1 MARAYTPQDGYAIMT
16 ALARQAT
23 GQQTVT
29 VTNMSSF
36 VSAGETVY
44 SLPKEN
50 VFNALGMVMGRLMT
64 AVRPKKDELTK
75 IRAINSG
82 QFTSLLRKVS
92 FYSKDP
98 MPSGYFNTNL
108 FTNLKDGFTNGENE
122 SSGTPQSTKSMWEQ
136 NQAMPIEMT
145 FGGSTTWQHCITMY
159 EKQLGAAFRDPV
171 ELAEFVAGVMTEHAN
186 EIKRAR
192 EAFDRMTLLNKI
204 VATKYYDANSL
215 TTGQVVNLTTAYNT
229 YFSTNYT
236 SAQLRSTYLK
246 SFLEFMTATI
256 NEVSDYM
263 TEETKERHLA
273 LTKTVNG
280 VSYSVLRSTP
290 KDRQVLYLYRPLIR
304 KAETIVLPELFNEDR
319 LRLDSQYE
327 PVNFWQSNYSDAVR
341 PQVKGNAA
349 FYNPSNGIQ
358 STTGNTTIDYVVGVL
373 TDIDAM
379 MTDFQVE
386 ESNTT
391 PLEARKGYR
400 NTWLTIAKNAI
411 NDPTENTVIFIMDDS
426 AVTPTETVENESRET
441 KKTK

>member
-44 SLPKEN
+44 NLPKEN

-136 NQAMPIEMT
+136 NQAMPVEMT
-145 FGGSTTWQHCITMY
+145 FGGSTTWQHCLTMY

-204 VATKYYDANSL
+204 VSTKYYDANSH

-229 YFSTNYT
+229 YFGTNYT

-263 TEETKERHLA
+263 TEETKERHLP
-273 LTKTVNG
+273 LTTTVNG
-280 VSYSVLRSTP
+280 VSYSILRSTP
-290 KDRQVLYLYRPLIR
+290 RDKQVLYLYRPLIR

-341 PQVKGNAA
+341 PQVKGNAS

-358 STTGNTTIDYVVGVL
+358 STTGNITIDYVVGVL
-373 TDIDAM
+373 TDVDAM

-426 AVTPTETVENESRET
+426 GVTPTETVESESRET
-441 KKTK
+441 KKSK